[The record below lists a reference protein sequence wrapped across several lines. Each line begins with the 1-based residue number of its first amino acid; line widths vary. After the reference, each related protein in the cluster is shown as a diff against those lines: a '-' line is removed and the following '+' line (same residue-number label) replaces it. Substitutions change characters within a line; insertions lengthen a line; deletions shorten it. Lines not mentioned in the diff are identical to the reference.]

1 MLQEMADEREPVPAT
16 PPRERG
22 KQERAR
28 AWAETWTARG
38 RAGLQRL
45 ERERPRHASV
55 EIGFRWFVRD
65 KQIAGGV
72 LGGGVAYRLFFWVLA
87 MTLLVSG
94 GLGVASES
102 GVAVTRGIKDSGLSA
117 ELAKSVGTA
126 ARESRSG
133 RWWLILLG
141 AYFTLWFS
149 WGVLRALRLV
159 SSAAWQIAPP
169 KLRNPQWAIL
179 AVLSTPVILVVFSL
193 GSEYVRAHTSPI
205 VGLAVTLLAGVGF
218 GALALGAMIYLP
230 SREVPWTA
238 FLPGAIALGV
248 GIEALHVF
256 TVYFLASRLEN
267 ASQLY
272 GTLGLA
278 STALFYLFL
287 IGRGIVWAAELNA
300 VSWEVRHPDAPHDP
314 DERMIFPNL

>member
-1 MLQEMADEREPVPAT
+1 ML
-16 PPRERG
+16 
-22 KQERAR
+22 
-28 AWAETWTARG
+28 
-38 RAGLQRL
+38 RL
-45 ERERPRHASV
+45 EHERPRHATIEV
-55 EIGFRWFVRD
+55 AFRWVVRD

-72 LGGGVAYRLFFWVLA
+72 LGGGLAYRLFFWVLA

-102 GVAVTRGIKDSGLSA
+102 GIAITRGIKDSGLGA
-117 ELAKSVGTA
+117 ELARSVNTA
-126 ARESRSG
+126 AQDSRSG
-133 RWWLILLG
+133 RWWLIVLG

-169 KLRNPQWAIL
+169 KLRNPHWAIL
-179 AVLSTPVILVVFSL
+179 AVLSTPVILATFSL
-193 GSEYVRAHTSPI
+193 GSGFVRARSSPQ
-205 VGLAVTLLAGVGF
+205 VGLLVTLAAGIAF
-218 GALALGAMIYLP
+218 GVLALLAMIWLP
-230 SREVPWTA
+230 SRDVPWTA
-238 FLPGAIALGV
+238 FVPGAITLGV

-256 TVYFLASRLEN
+256 TVYFLANRLEN

-272 GTLGLA
+272 GTLGLT

-287 IGRGIVWAAELNA
+287 IGRGIVWASELNA
-300 VSWEVRHPDAPHDP
+300 VWWEVRNPDAPHDP

>member
-1 MLQEMADEREPVPAT
+1 MPDEREPVQVT
-16 PPRERG
+16 PPREASRR
-22 KQERAR
+22 ERAR
-28 AWAETWTARG
+28 GWAERWAARG
-38 RAGLQRL
+38 RAGILRL
-45 ERERPRHASV
+45 ERERPRHATV

-72 LGGGVAYRLFFWVLA
+72 LGGGLAYRLFFWVLA
-87 MTLLVSG
+87 ITLLVSG

-169 KLRNPQWAIL
+169 KLRNAAWAIL
-179 AVLSTPVILVVFSL
+179 VVLSTPVILVVVTI
-193 GSEYVRAHTSPI
+193 GSEYVRAHSSP
-205 VGLAVTLLAGVGF
+205 VLGLAVTLLAGVGF
-218 GALALGAMIYLP
+218 AVLALLAMIWLP
-230 SREVPWTA
+230 SRDVPWTA
-238 FLPGAIALGV
+238 FVPGAVVLGI
-248 GIEALHVF
+248 GIEALHIF

-300 VSWEVRHPDAPHDP
+300 VAWEVRHPDAPRDP